1 LFNQLLDEGTQLI
14 TTTRKNMKNQLMTM
28 EDKLWLKERRLIETV
43 NDQLK
48 NLYLIQHTRH
58 RKAANF
64 MVNLVA
70 GLIAYTYQPQK
81 PSVSIDYT
89 LYHQPI

>member
-1 LFNQLLDEGTQLI
+1 
-14 TTTRKNMKNQLMTM
+14 MKNQLMLLS
-28 EDKLWLKERRLIETV
+28 DKMRLNQRGIIESV

-48 NLYLIQHTRH
+48 NLCQIEHTRH
-58 RKAANF
+58 RKVANF

-81 PSVSIDYT
+81 PS
-89 LYHQPI
+89 LYEIEPPIYSFS